1 MFWWL
6 LLHLFP
12 GFALVSG
19 YDVCGVWFHV
29 ILVWFWFYVVGGLVG
44 CVACG
49 MLVFGFGDVFV
60 FVIWVVLGV
69 I

>member
-1 MFWWL
+1 MVSCEFGWV
-6 LLHLFP
+6 
-12 GFALVSG
+12 LVL
-19 YDVCGVWFHV
+19 C
-29 ILVWFWFYVVGGLVG
+29 VVGGLVG

-60 FVIWVVLGV
+60 FVIWVVLSV